1 MNKFLQTTLK
11 TGKTRWIV
19 MLSISCLSI
28 FFLIGADY
36 YWKRFGTRP
45 ICLPQLPFP
54 GNDPPKVMKPFK
66 APSDL
71 PIPTQN
77 DWIDFGPV
85 LEAGAEGEWDFFWAG
100 LTPASVIKKD
110 GTFYFYYVAADGYRS
125 FDGDA
130 RHRSIG
136 VATSPDGIRFTKH
149 DGNPIMTHRPYDG
162 EEEGANSA
170 GMYLDEKGQ
179 FVMVYGAAKGP
190 HDLIV
195 ADARYAFSDDGLKF
209 TDAGRALYHCNIRLY
224 GWGDEIFPIAVHQ
237 IGNRWFVY
245 YQPNGIPGTARTLG
259 AAWGKSLDRLTNS
272 KKVLGTESGG
282 LPVDTWGNIIQLDDD
297 TLVFF
302 NQRLWWPDT
311 FVEVRIASP
320 ETPYHLSEP
329 VARYD
334 IPNLKRGVI
343 YLDKERRTW
352 FMYYNDFSRYWH
364 VKLAP
369 FGAPDKTPPTSPS
382 KLSSKGLAHDSVQLF
397 WKPASDEDTGVVE
410 YRIYRDGKLVG
421 KTKDLEWIDFEVEGD
436 RNYYYGV
443 SAVNYHGTEG
453 KPASVK
459 VTTPIDLTP
468 PKITSITVSGKL
480 SQVLINFN
488 KPIDRSTA
496 TDISNY
502 TVNDGIYIIQ
512 ARLMD
517 DNQSVVLITSPHV
530 SGKVYELIVTGIVAA
545 SKRSAQLTAVTRFY
559 TASSIP
565 GLVGRWL
572 HQKGEYDV
580 GKDVS
585 GFGLD
590 GSNHGVIKK
599 GKGEDFY
606 FNGVDSYVQVS
617 GEGHLKH
624 LTDSQFSISLH
635 VRPESIPS
643 SVHGAPVFFRVG
655 GHPAYYHGISLTRD
669 GRLQAQIFNRDE
681 TYFRLASQPVEIE
694 NWYHVV
700 MVVDGPA
707 KQMYLYLDNKPA
719 PDSPLMLKGKLTQLW
734 HDSPRDDRSGAYFI
748 GSNMPDRGAGSFF
761 TAHFHGSIAN
771 VRLYDRALESNEV
784 NQIWEE
790 YQK

>member
-1 MNKFLQTTLK
+1 MQTLM
-11 TGKTRWIV
+11 KTRKTRLFL
-19 MLSISCLSI
+19 MLSISCFSI

-45 ICLPQLPFP
+45 MCLPQLPFP
-54 GNDPPKVMKPFK
+54 GNDPPKVMEPFE
-66 APSDL
+66 APKDL
-71 PIPTQN
+71 PIPIQN

-110 GTFYFYYVAADGYRS
+110 GTYYFYYVAADGYRS

-130 RHRSIG
+130 RHRSVG
-136 VATSPDGIRFTKH
+136 VATSVDGIRFAKY
-149 DGNPIMTHRPYDG
+149 DGNPIMTHRPYNG

-170 GMYLDEKGQ
+170 GVYLDENGQ
-179 FVMVYGAAKGP
+179 FIMVYGAAKGP

-209 TDAGRALYHCNIRLY
+209 TDAGRALYHCNMRLY
-224 GWGDEIFPIAVHQ
+224 GWGDEIFPIAVNQ

-245 YQPNGIPGTARTLG
+245 YQPNGIRSTERTLG
-259 AAWGKSLDRLTNS
+259 AAWGKSIDRLTNS
-272 KKVLGTESGG
+272 TKVLGTESGG

-320 ETPYHLSEP
+320 DAPYHLSEP

-343 YLDKERRTW
+343 FLDQERRTW
-352 FMYYNDFSRYWH
+352 FMYYNDFGRYWH

-369 FGAPDKTPPTSPS
+369 YGAPDKTPPTTPPNLKS
-382 KLSSKGLAHDSVQLF
+382 KVLTHDSVKLS
-397 WKPASDEDTGVVE
+397 WDSAVDLDTGVVE
-410 YRIYRDGKLVG
+410 YRIYRNGMLVE
-421 KTKDLEWIDFEVEGD
+421 KTKNLEWTDFEVEGES
-436 RNYYYGV
+436 NYFYEV
-443 SAVNYHGTEG
+443 RAVNYHGKEG
-453 KPASVK
+453 KPASIK

-468 PKITSITVSGKL
+468 PIITSVMVSGKL
-480 SQVLINFN
+480 HQVLIDFN
-488 KPIDRSTA
+488 KPIDPFSA
-496 TDISNY
+496 TDLENY
-502 TVNDGIYIIQ
+502 KVNNGINIKS
-512 ARLMD
+512 ARLLED
-517 DNQSVVLITSPHV
+517 KQSVILETSPHV
-530 SGKVYELIVTGIVAA
+530 SGKVYELEISGIVDF
-545 SKRSAQLTAVTRFY
+545 SKRSGELTTTSRSY

-572 HQKGEYDV
+572 LQKGKFDV

-590 GSNHGVIKK
+590 GFNQGVIRK
-599 GKGEDFY
+599 GKDDEFY
-606 FNGVDSYVQVS
+606 FNGVDSYVQIS

-624 LTDSQFSISLH
+624 ITDNKFSISLN

-655 GHPAYYHGISLTRD
+655 GHPAYYYGISFTQD
-669 GRLQAQIFNRDE
+669 GRFQAHVFNSNE
-681 TYFRLASQPVEIE
+681 TNFRLTSQPVEIE

-707 KQMYLYLDNKPA
+707 KQMHLYLDNEPA
-719 PDSPLMLKGKLTQLW
+719 PDSPLMLEGNLTQLW

-761 TAHFHGSIAN
+761 TAHFHGSIAD

-790 YQK
+790 YLK